1 MGAEAG
7 RLPRVLFVIGS
18 LEAGGSEGQLV
29 ALLER
34 VHGVGV
40 DVRLAALV
48 PATDRRLTDRVRSA
62 GVPLVILGTQR
73 NRAARLAGSAARLAA
88 LVRAARPDLV
98 YPWLE
103 ESTLLAAPLARLLG
117 VPVLVAR
124 RNVSGPYVNRPPAI
138 VSAIHAA
145 ERLAVL
151 VTANSS
157 AVAAEATRRGI
168 PLAAIRVIAN
178 GYELT
183 SSPPLPCRDIVVLG
197 YVARM
202 RPEKGHRRLLGALAA
217 LDTATPWRVDLAGDG
232 PLQAVVEAEARRV
245 ALDGKVRF
253 LGAVDDVRGFWTGC
267 DAALLLSDHE
277 GSPNALIE
285 AAGMGRP
292 LLATAVGG
300 VPEFVD
306 EDVGILVSPDDPAG
320 LIVALR
326 RLIEDRALRERLG
339 TAARRRVQDRFSM
352 ERFVEG
358 HCAAIHEALE
368 LARRE

>member
-1 MGAEAG
+1 MGAETG

-18 LEAGGSEGQLV
+18 LEAGGSESQLV

-34 VHGVGV
+34 IHGSRVSAT
-40 DVRLAALV
+40 LAALG
-48 PATDRRLTDRVRSA
+48 PAGDRRLTDRVRTA
-62 GVPLVILGTQR
+62 GVPLVILAPQR
-73 NRAARLAGSAARLAA
+73 NRAAQLAGSVPRFVG
-88 LVRAARPDLV
+88 LVRSSRPDLA

-103 ESTLLAAPLARLLG
+103 HSTLLAAPLARLLG

-124 RNVSGPYVNRPPAI
+124 RNVSGPYADLPRPMVA
-138 VSAIHAA
+138 AMHAA

-151 VTANSS
+151 ATANSS
-157 AVAAEATRRGI
+157 AVAAETARRGI
-168 PLAAIRVIAN
+168 PSHRVRVIAN
-178 GYELT
+178 GYDVG
-183 SSPPLPCRDIVVLG
+183 SNPPLPCDDVIVLG

-202 RPEKGHRRLLGALAA
+202 RPEKGHRRLLAALAG
-217 LDTATPWRVDLAGDG
+217 LETPTPWRVDLAGDG
-232 PLQAVVEAEARRV
+232 PLQAEVEAEARRV
-245 ALDGKVRF
+245 GLDGKVRF
-253 LGAVDDVRGFWTGC
+253 LGGVDDVRGFWSGC

-300 VPEFVD
+300 IPEFVD
-306 EDVGILVSPDDPAG
+306 EEVGVLVSPDDPAG
-320 LIVALR
+320 LVAALQ

-339 TAARRRVQDRFSM
+339 AAARRRVTEQFSM
-352 ERFVEG
+352 EHFVEG

-368 LARRE
+368 LARR